1 VFLKTLI
8 PSRAIKLPTALQGFP
23 IDAALPSCPDLSASS
38 NKVISLGTAHSLS
51 HILSYANLSSPHRT
65 FTTNMT
71 IQRKP
76 TSFSQVVK
84 DPKWRAA
91 MQQEVQAL
99 HANKT
104 WSLVSPPAHK
114 RPIGC
119 KWVYK
124 IKYNPDGTVERYK
137 ARLVANG
144 YSQVEGIDYR
154 ETFTPVAKLTTVRV
168 LLSLAAMQNWH
179 LHQLDVNNAF
189 LNGHLYEDVY
199 M

>member
-1 VFLKTLI
+1 
-8 PSRAIKLPTALQGFP
+8 
-23 IDAALPSCPDLSASS
+23 
-38 NKVISLGTAHSLS
+38 
-51 HILSYANLSSPHRT
+51 
-65 FTTNMT
+65 
-71 IQRKP
+71 
-76 TSFSQVVK
+76 
-84 DPKWRAA
+84 

-114 RPIGC
+114 RPIGS

-154 ETFTPVAKLTTVRV
+154 ETFALVAKLTTVRV
-168 LLSLAAMQNWH
+168 LLSLAAIQNWH

-189 LNGHLYEDVY
+189 LNGDLYEDVY

>member
-1 VFLKTLI
+1 
-8 PSRAIKLPTALQGFP
+8 
-23 IDAALPSCPDLSASS
+23 
-38 NKVISLGTAHSLS
+38 
-51 HILSYANLSSPHRT
+51 
-65 FTTNMT
+65 
-71 IQRKP
+71 
-76 TSFSQVVK
+76 
-84 DPKWRAA
+84 
-91 MQQEVQAL
+91 
-99 HANKT
+99 
-104 WSLVSPPAHK
+104 LVSPPAHK